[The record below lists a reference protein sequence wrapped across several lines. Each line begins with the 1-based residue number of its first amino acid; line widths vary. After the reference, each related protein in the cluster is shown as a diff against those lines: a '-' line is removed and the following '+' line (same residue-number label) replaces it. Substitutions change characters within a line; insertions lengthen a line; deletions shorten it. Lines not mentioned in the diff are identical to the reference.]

1 MKFRTIF
8 HVLLLLF
15 AFATTNCGSVGP
27 KKNPTSV
34 VEAEKQLAKNN
45 KKANRKGRKARKESD
60 KRYWRAQSKQSKK
73 SIKKNKKRNKRIA
86 RHKKRR

>member
-15 AFATTNCGSVGP
+15 TLTTTNCGIIRT

-34 VEAEKQLAKNN
+34 AEAEKELAKKN
-45 KKANRKGRKARKESD
+45 KKANRKSNEEAE
-60 KRYWRAQSKQSKK
+60 KRYWSMQSKQSIK
-73 SIKKNKKRNKRIA
+73 SIKKNKKRNKRMA
-86 RHKKRR
+86 RHKKKR